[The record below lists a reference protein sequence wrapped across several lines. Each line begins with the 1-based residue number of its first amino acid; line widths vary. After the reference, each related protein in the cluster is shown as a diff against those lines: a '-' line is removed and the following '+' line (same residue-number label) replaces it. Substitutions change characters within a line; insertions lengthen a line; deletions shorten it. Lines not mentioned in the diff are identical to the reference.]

1 MRITGIEART
11 VPISRYADPSIA
23 SGNLTTTAVV
33 IATDQ
38 HRDGNPVTGFGFA
51 SIGRFACTGLIH
63 DRFATR
69 LLDAGELADPFDA
82 WNRMMSDEKPGGHG
96 ERCIAVGALD
106 MAVWDAFAKTAGEP
120 LYRYLRQRL
129 GRPMDAPARIFAYA
143 GGGYYYPSRD
153 IERLTDEVRGFVD
166 RGYTLVKIKIGGVP
180 LAEDLRRIE
189 AVLTILP
196 KGSALAVDAMN
207 RYSREFALEAARALE
222 PYGLAWFEDVIDPL
236 DFEGHADLASVYSPP
251 LAIGEATFSHADGR
265 NLIRYAGLRRNHD
278 RLLFDPA
285 HCYGIPEFVRIVELF
300 EAAGWDRRSFLPH
313 GGHLYSLHVAA
324 ALGLGGTE
332 DNPDI
337 FQPFGGFADGYRL
350 DGGYVMPPDAPGIGF
365 ESRSRLDKL
374 FQSLMT

>member
-11 VPISRYADPSIA
+11 VPISRYGDPPIA

-82 WNRMMSDEKPGGHG
+82 WNRMMRDEKPGGHG
-96 ERCIAVGALD
+96 ERCVAVGALD
-106 MAVWDAFAKTAGEP
+106 MAVWDAFAKAAGEP
-120 LYRYLRQRL
+120 LYRYLRRRL
-129 GRPMDAPARIFAYA
+129 GRPLDNDTRVIAYA
-143 GGGYYYPSRD
+143 GGGYYHPTQD
-153 IERLTDEVRGFVD
+153 VERLGDEIRSYRD
-166 RGYTLVKIKIGGVP
+166 RGYSFMKIKIGGAS
-180 LAEDLRRIE
+180 LGEDLKRIE
-189 AVLTILP
+189 AALSLLP
-196 KGSALAVDAMN
+196 EGRSLAVDAMN
-207 RYSREFALEAARALE
+207 RYTKESALEAARAIK
-222 PYGLAWFEDVIDPL
+222 PYGLRWFEDVADPL
-236 DFEGHADLASVYSPP
+236 DFECHAELGRTYAPP
-251 LAIGEATFSHADGR
+251 LAIGEATFSHADAR

-337 FQPFGGFADGYRL
+337 FQPFGGFADGCRL

-365 ESRSRLDKL
+365 ESRSSLHKL